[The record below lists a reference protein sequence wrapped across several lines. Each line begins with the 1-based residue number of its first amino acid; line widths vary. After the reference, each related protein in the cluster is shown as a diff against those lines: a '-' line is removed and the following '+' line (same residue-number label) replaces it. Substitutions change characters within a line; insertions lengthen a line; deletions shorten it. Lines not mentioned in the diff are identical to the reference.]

1 MHIIYRTDI
10 QPTLKLN
17 LKIEGIKLNSAYLMM
32 KISNTDSFVTKYEQR
47 AIKILSKLYTIFHSE
62 GIIYQGDIFTGK
74 DVILWKED
82 REVVNAKFR
91 FYVYK
96 LRK

>member
-1 MHIIYRTDI
+1 
-10 QPTLKLN
+10 
-17 LKIEGIKLNSAYLMM
+17 MM

-47 AIKILSKLYTIFHSE
+47 AIKILSKLHTIFHSE